1 MREELKSLGRVVA
14 FEPGDVLRRPGED
27 VDRVMIVLEGVVR
40 VERTAHAGR
49 AIELYRVEHDEP
61 CVLEVSSALSKT
73 RYPAR
78 AVAQTSGTALVIALS
93 RFRRALVDD
102 PELQQSVFRVVS
114 ERLLEVM
121 GLLEAV
127 AFGRVEGRLRALLLR
142 EMDEHRTVRATHAEL
157 AERLGTAREVV
168 SRLLEQLESE
178 GSVAL
183 SRGAVTVVAPE
194 ALADV

>member
-1 MREELKSLGRVVA
+1 MDAELRSLGRVVA

-40 VERTAHAGR
+40 VERTATAGR

-61 CVLEVSSALSKT
+61 CVLEVSSALSEAQ
-73 RYPAR
+73 YPAR
-78 AVAQTSGTALVIALS
+78 AVAQTGGTALVIALS
-93 RFRRALVDD
+93 RFRRALADD
-102 PELQQSVFRVVS
+102 PELQRRVFRVVS

-127 AFGRVEGRLRALLLR
+127 VFGRVEERLRALLLR
-142 EMDEHRTVRATHAEL
+142 EMDERRIVRATHAEL

-168 SRLLEQLESE
+168 SRLLSQLEGE
-178 GSVAL
+178 GSL
-183 SRGAVTVVAPE
+183 ELQRGSITVLDPE
-194 ALADV
+194 TLASV